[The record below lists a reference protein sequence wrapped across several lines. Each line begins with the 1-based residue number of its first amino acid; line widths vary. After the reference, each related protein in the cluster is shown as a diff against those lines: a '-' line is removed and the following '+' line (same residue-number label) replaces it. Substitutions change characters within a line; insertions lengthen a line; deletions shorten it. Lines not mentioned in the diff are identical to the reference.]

1 MFLSVGEILVD
12 VFIDG
17 EKRQV
22 MPGGAPFNLAYNANL
37 YTKDVCFVGCVGD
50 DEEGKLLIKAAN
62 EAHFYRQGVIIC
74 PKYPTSKAIVTL
86 EDGERSFR
94 FDRDNGADYHLDLDQ
109 IDEALL
115 KKGGVA
121 HIGSLMLSFE
131 EGRAFFDAFIEKVRR
146 YPKVAISFDINYRD
160 DIFPSPEVAKE
171 VFLAALTKADILK
184 FSNDELAYL
193 SGEEDIEKGLRKLLH
208 QGQIAVVTL
217 GKDGSIF
224 YQDGRYIHVPSVP
237 VKPVD
242 TTGAGD
248 AFYSYFLASYHN
260 DPSFVKDENKI
271 RACLTRANAV
281 GAFAT
286 LQKGAIGAAPT
297 VKQLEDF
304 VKSHCL

>member
-12 VFIDG
+12 VFVDG
-17 EKRQV
+17 TKRLV

-50 DEEGKLLIKAAN
+50 DEEGKILLKAAD
-62 EAHFYRQGVIIC
+62 EAHFYKQCVAVSEV
-74 PKYPTSKAIVTL
+74 YPTSKAIVTL
-86 EDGERSFR
+86 VDGERSFR
-94 FDRDNGADYHLDLDQ
+94 FDRDYGADYHLDLHQ
-109 IDEALL
+109 IDDSLL
-115 KKGGVA
+115 EKGGVA

-131 EGRAFFDAFIEKVRR
+131 EGRTFFDDFIKKMRQH
-146 YPKVAISFDINYRD
+146 PNVAISFDINYRD
-160 DIFPSPEVAKE
+160 DIFSSPAYAKE
-171 VFLAALTKADILK
+171 VFLNALKQADILK

-193 SGEEDIEKGLRKLLH
+193 SGEEDIEKGLNALLH
-208 QGQIAVVTL
+208 QGQVAVVTL

-224 YQDGRYIHVPSVP
+224 YKNGKLIHVPSVP

-260 DPSFVKDENKI
+260 DPSLVDDEVKI

-286 LQKGAIGAAPT
+286 LQKGAIGAAPS
-297 VKQLEDF
+297 VEQLEAF
-304 VKSHCL
+304 VKAHC

>member
-17 EKRQV
+17 GKRLV

-37 YTKDVCFVGCVGD
+37 YTDDVCFVGCVGD
-50 DEEGKLLIKAAN
+50 DEEGKILLKAAD
-62 EAHFYRQGVIIC
+62 EAHFKQQRIAVS
-74 PKYPTSKAIVTL
+74 KDHPTSKAIVTL
-86 EDGERSFR
+86 VDGERSFR
-94 FDRDNGADYHLDLDQ
+94 FDRDNGADYHLDLGQ
-109 IDEALL
+109 IDDDLL
-115 KKGGVA
+115 EKGGVA

-131 EGRAFFDAFIEKVRR
+131 EGRAFFDAFVKKVRLHDE
-146 YPKVAISFDINYRD
+146 VAISFDINYRD
-160 DIFPSPEVAKE
+160 DIFPSPEYAKE
-171 VFLAALTKADILK
+171 VFLHALSQADILK

-193 SGEEDIEKGLRKLLH
+193 SGEEDIEKGLGKLLH
-208 QGQIAVVTL
+208 QGQIAVVTM
-217 GKDGSIF
+217 GKDGSFF
-224 YQDGRYIHVPSVP
+224 YKDGKLIHVPSIP

-260 DPSFVKDENKI
+260 DPSLIDDETKI

-286 LQKGAIGAAPT
+286 LQKGAIGAAPS
-297 VKQLEDF
+297 VEQLEAF
-304 VKSHCL
+304 VEAHR